1 MKEYK
6 PLEARIKAD
15 NTAKIIK
22 IALLGAVFIVL
33 CVISFPRCL
42 LWQRIV
48 IGILTAIFLFLYV
61 LKTGIIRQCRDTS
74 WEGTVEGHKIK
85 HAANKN
91 LNTRDMRVRLVC
103 IWFVTRDDG
112 TKIKLKYDTEEITEG
127 YFAPGDRIRHTAG
140 ARYPTRATVT
150 NHNYICPMC
159 GHASSEPHCS
169 FCRTDYAS
177 VYDKPDV
184 WDISQSLFE

>member
-15 NTAKIIK
+15 KTAKIIK
-22 IALLGAVFIVL
+22 IALLGVVFIVL

-103 IWFVTRDDG
+103 IWFVTKDDG
-112 TKIKLKYDTEEITEG
+112 NKIKLKYDTEEITEG

>member
-1 MKEYK
+1 MIVYK
-6 PLEARIKAD
+6 PLEERVRID
-15 NTAKIIK
+15 KITK
-22 IALLGAVFIVL
+22 IVKIVLLGAVLIAL
-33 CVISFPRCL
+33 CVISYPRCL

-48 IGILTAIFLFLYV
+48 IDILSGLFLLFYV
-61 LKTGIIRQCRDTS
+61 LHTGIIRQCRDVS

-103 IWFVTRDDG
+103 IWFVTKDDG
-112 TKIKLKYDTEEITEG
+112 QSIKLKYDTDEITES

-140 ARYPTRATVT
+140 TRYPTRAFVT
-150 NHNYICPMC
+150 DHNYICPMC

-184 WDISQSLFE
+184 WDVTQDLFE